1 MTAPLPGH
9 PISDGELADLGFSPH
24 DIFVRATGLALPTGL
39 GCEWTTLGAVPD
51 SSGLY
56 AFTVDDGVVLHV
68 TYVGLTTHLW
78 MVTKGRLPRSGGA
91 RPGQRYG
98 RPKYAG
104 ITRQRVNISI
114 AAEIEAG
121 RRVRHWLRPLPADV
135 LRQEEEA
142 LIRLWHLREVGWNR
156 G

>member
-1 MTAPLPGH
+1 MTPPLPGY
-9 PISDGELADLGFSPH
+9 PITEGELERIGFSPH
-24 DIFVRATGLALPTGL
+24 EIAIRAVGLELPAGR

-56 AFTVDDGVVLHV
+56 AFTVDDGLVQHV

-104 ITRQRVNISI
+104 ITRQRVNVLI
-114 AAEIEAG
+114 AAELDAG
-121 RRVRHWLRPLPADV
+121 RRVRHWVRPLVADD
-135 LRQEEEA
+135 LRRQEET
-142 LIRLWHLREVGWNR
+142 LIRQWHLREVGWNR